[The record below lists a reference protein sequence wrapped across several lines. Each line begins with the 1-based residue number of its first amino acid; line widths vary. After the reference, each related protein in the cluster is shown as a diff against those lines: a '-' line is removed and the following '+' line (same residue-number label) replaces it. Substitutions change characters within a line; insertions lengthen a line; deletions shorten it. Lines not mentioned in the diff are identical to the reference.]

1 LEIQVADEGD
11 YPERSLYYW
20 AREYSSALQEGEGYS
35 ALPRTIVI
43 SIVAFKL
50 FPCAEFHSEFQPL
63 EVTRHVP
70 LTDRQVLHYFELP
83 KIPKVV
89 DADDGLNLWL
99 TLFNAE
105 TEEDLAKLEALEVS
119 VMNEAIGA
127 YRHMS
132 ATDEFKEIER
142 LRSRARHNE
151 ASALGNAERRGRA
164 EGERIG
170 EQRADAKWQAVV
182 ADKDALIAEL
192 QARLDAAGD

>member
-1 LEIQVADEGD
+1 MKL
-11 YPERSLYYW
+11 PE
-20 AREYSSALQEGEGYS
+20 
-35 ALPRTIVI
+35 
-43 SIVAFKL
+43 
-50 FPCAEFHSEFQPL
+50 
-63 EVTRHVP
+63 
-70 LTDRQVLHYFELP
+70 
-83 KIPKVV
+83 VV

-151 ASALGNAERRGRA
+151 ASALGNARRQGYLEA
-164 EGERIG
+164 EE
-170 EQRADAKWQAVV
+170 KWQAVV
-182 ADKDALIAEL
+182 ADKDAALADKDAENETLRRQLAEL
-192 QARLDAAGD
+192 RTRLGEGPLKK